1 MEPVGPA
8 QIWQCNRRPVAAD
21 NGRTD
26 RDWHV
31 DCDVDEPW
39 VQPTKHIMEYSSH
52 NCHFS
57 GDTWES
63 ALAVSVCTT
72 TALCGNHTGHL
83 AVLLKSITSQT
94 IAAAAWV
101 TLQNGS
107 HMSSRSK
114 ETSCKIAV
122 RISDA
127 WEDNTAD
134 SSFFFFCQ
142 LDYIFFFFWVSRR
155 AQNLKLGVWSRLQCA
170 NLRINIGLDME

>member
-134 SSFFFFCQ
+134 SSFFFFFSF
-142 LDYIFFFFWVSRR
+142 LSVGLHFFFLSLQESSKFEVGS
-155 AQNLKLGVWSRLQCA
+155 LK
-170 NLRINIGLDME
+170 